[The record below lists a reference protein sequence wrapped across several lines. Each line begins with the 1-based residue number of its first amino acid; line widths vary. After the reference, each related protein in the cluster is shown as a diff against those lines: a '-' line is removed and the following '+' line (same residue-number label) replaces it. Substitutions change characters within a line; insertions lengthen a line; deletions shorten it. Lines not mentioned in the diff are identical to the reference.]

1 MAVKTK
7 KKNVKAAK
15 KSFPSPFNIYWEKTN
30 YLLFGIGLL
39 LVILGF
45 YFMSLGEWNS
55 FSALMISPILLFIGF
70 VIVLP
75 ASILYHK
82 KASSQIESVKSE
94 N

>member
-1 MAVKTK
+1 MAAKTK

-15 KSFPSPFNIYWEKTN
+15 KSLPSPFNIYWEKIN

-39 LVILGF
+39 VVILGF

-55 FSALMISPILLFIGF
+55 FSSLMISPILLFIGF

-75 ASILYHK
+75 ASILYRK
-82 KASSQIESVKSE
+82 KDDSQLDHTTTE

>member
-1 MAVKTK
+1 MTVKTK

-15 KSFPSPFNIYWEKTN
+15 KSLPSAFNIYWEKTN

-39 LVILGF
+39 VVILGF
-45 YFMSLGEWNS
+45 YFMSLGDWNS

-75 ASILYHK
+75 ASILYRK
-82 KASSQIESVKSE
+82 KATSQTESVKSE